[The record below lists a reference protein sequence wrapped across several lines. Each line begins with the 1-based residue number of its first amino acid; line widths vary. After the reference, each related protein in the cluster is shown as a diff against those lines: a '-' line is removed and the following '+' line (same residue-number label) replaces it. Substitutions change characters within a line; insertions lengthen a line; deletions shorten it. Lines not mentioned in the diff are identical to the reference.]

1 MRKSVLTKAMNVC
14 SGCVNFVRRFR
25 QLERN
30 GYTGPYMIEMWY
42 AEGTDEM
49 REIAKAK
56 AWMELQFSAAME
68 DATCW
73 NN

>member
-1 MRKSVLTKAMNVC
+1 MTEQFGGKFKCVPFG
-14 SGCVNFVRRFR
+14 SGCVDFVRRFR

-68 DATCW
+68 DATC
-73 NN
+73 